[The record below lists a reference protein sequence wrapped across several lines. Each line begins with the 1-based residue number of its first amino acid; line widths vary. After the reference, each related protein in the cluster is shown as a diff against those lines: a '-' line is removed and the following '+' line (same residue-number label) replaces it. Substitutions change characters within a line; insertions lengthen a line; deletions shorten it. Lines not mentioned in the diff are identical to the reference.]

1 MDFVVV
7 SLFKLLCV
15 QVLCIKVFEM
25 GNIYMDMSSA
35 ELCFVLFCFALL
47 CFAFNGFHS
56 MSKRSCSPK
65 FQHPHESVGGVVMK
79 ATLKP

>member
-15 QVLCIKVFEM
+15 QVLCIQVFEM
-25 GNIYMDMSSA
+25 GTIYIYELSFA
-35 ELCFVLFCFALL
+35 LLLLCFV
-47 CFAFNGFHS
+47 FNGFHS

-65 FQHPHESVGGVVMK
+65 FQHPHESVGESSNESTIK
-79 ATLKP
+79 T